1 MADRPAG
8 IPSRGYLYRNLAG
21 RYARWFAVVAQ
32 AALFTLWAT
41 TIGAAD
47 SVDRMILL
55 FTFGVWPRTTP
66 ESKTTTPRPTRRT
79 ASGKTAGAPRK
90 RCSAG

>member
-8 IPSRGYLYRNLAG
+8 IPPRGYLYRNLAG

-47 SVDRMILL
+47 SVDRMQ
-55 FTFGVWPRTTP
+55 TD
-66 ESKTTTPRPTRRT
+66 S
-79 ASGKTAGAPRK
+79 
-90 RCSAG
+90 